1 MLRQLEEVYYPETLL
16 DAVRKKQQYGSA
28 AAPIAGGTDLVPEP
42 PAGIKCLIDITRL
55 GLDYVHESE
64 TEIRIGATTTMQSLA
79 TSIPVAALAQ
89 GLLST
94 STCEGWPRQIRNA
107 ATIGG
112 NLASG
117 GPFADT
123 PPALLALD
131 AQAVVVENG
140 AEKVIEMGDFFV
152 DYRRTAI
159 GDGILKEVRIP
170 KTSTHTR
177 GVFLKLCRTSVDK
190 AMVNVAVLLEV
201 EDGRCRRARVALGAV
216 TRIPCRVTELEKV
229 LCDEPLDAD
238 LIERAARMVV
248 DLVDPVI
255 DFRASADYR
264 REMSGVLVRRAL
276 TRLSQAS

>member
-1 MLRQLEEVYYPETLL
+1 MLRQLEEVFFPETLQ

-55 GLDYVHESE
+55 GLGYVEESE
-64 TEIRIGATTTMQSLA
+64 TEVRIGATTTMQSLA

-89 GLLST
+89 GILCT
-94 STCEGWPRQIRNA
+94 SSCEGWPRQVRNA

-112 NLASG
+112 NLASA

-131 AQAVVVENG
+131 AQAVVVEEG
-140 AEKVIEMGDFFV
+140 GEKVIDLENFFI

-159 GDGILKEVRIP
+159 GDGILKEIRIP
-170 KTSTHTR
+170 KTSKHTR
-177 GVFLKLCRTSVDK
+177 GVFLKLCRTTVDK
-190 AMVNVAVLLEV
+190 AMVNVAVLLDIE
-201 EDGRCRRARVALGAV
+201 EGRCRKARVALGAV
-216 TRIPCRVTELEKV
+216 TRIPYRVAEVEKV
-229 LCDEPLDAD
+229 LCEVPLDAD
-238 LIERAARMVV
+238 TIDKAARMVV
-248 DLVDPVI
+248 DLVDPMV